1 MTDWPACE
9 QRLADGIKDI
19 GVDVGRSPQ
28 AQLIAYLRELSTWNA
43 TYNLTAVRDP
53 LAMVTRHLLDSLAVL
68 DFVSGASVAD
78 IGSGPGLPGLV
89 IAITRPRMTITLV
102 ESNRKKAAF
111 LRHVR
116 RRLELDNV
124 IVVQERVEAVET
136 DDKFD
141 TVICRA
147 FAAAGECARLA
158 GHLVAPGGR
167 FLLMKGRDPAEEL
180 ADLPLDFRHVD
191 TVALR
196 VPGLEADRH
205 LAILEPGL
213 I

>member
-1 MTDWPACE
+1 LATGIETLGINVGAPA
-9 QRLADGIKDI
+9 QT
-19 GVDVGRSPQ
+19 
-28 AQLIAYLRELSTWNA
+28 QLIAYLRELSTWNA

-53 LAMVTRHLLDSLAVL
+53 LAMVTRHLLDSLSVL
-68 DFVSGASVAD
+68 DFVTGASVAD

-89 IAITRPRMTITLV
+89 IAITRPRMAVTVV
-102 ESNRKKAAF
+102 EANRKKAAF
-111 LRHVR
+111 LRHAR

-124 IVVQERVEAVET
+124 TVVQERVESFEST
-136 DDKFD
+136 DKFD
-141 TVICRA
+141 SVICRA
-147 FAAAGECARLA
+147 FAAADECARLA
-158 GHLVAPGGR
+158 GHLIAPGGR

-180 ADLPLDFRHVD
+180 IDLPLDFRHVD
-191 TVALR
+191 TVALS